1 MEQPGACVLASFL
14 VPPERAAPDIRI
26 GEQTPYR
33 LGGCMHFGLS
43 TEQQEIRERAAEFA
57 DREVAPHAAELDRE
71 DRVPF
76 ETLEKLSEMG
86 FMGLCVPE
94 EYGGAGSDFVS
105 YVLMLEEISR
115 ADAGVGVTLAVHT
128 SAGTLPIVMYGD
140 EDQKARWVPDLAR
153 GEKIG
158 CFALTEPTTGSDAAA
173 IQTSAE
179 RVDGGYR
186 ISGHKQWVTNGRVA
200 GTMVVFAR
208 ADGGAQEGV
217 TAFVVGM
224 DAEGISFGKHARKM
238 GVISATTDDVLLD
251 DVFVPEEDR
260 LGVEGKGLG
269 VALGTLDTGRIGI
282 AAQAVGIAEAA
293 FRYAAD
299 YAVERTTFG
308 KPIAEH
314 QAVAF
319 KLADMQTKIRAARL
333 LVYEAAWMKDR
344 GMRVTEAGAR
354 AKLYASQVAN
364 EVTYDAVQVLGGYGY
379 MKDHPVE
386 RHYRD
391 ARVTEIYEGTSE
403 IQRLVISR
411 GILKER
417 AESPGGVE
425 GPGQSSGK
433 KIGDRARKE
442 REGDG

>member
-1 MEQPGACVLASFL
+1 MNFE
-14 VPPERAAPDIRI
+14 
-26 GEQTPYR
+26 
-33 LGGCMHFGLS
+33 LS
-43 TEQQEIRERAAEFA
+43 KEQQEIKERAAEFA

-71 DRVPF
+71 DRFPA
-76 ETLEKLSEMG
+76 ETFEKLADMG

-94 EYGGAGSDFVS
+94 ECGGAGADFLS
-105 YVLMLEEISR
+105 YVLLLEEISR

-128 SAGTLPIVMYGD
+128 SAGTLPILMYGS
-140 EDQKARWVPDLAR
+140 EEQKARWVPDLAR
-153 GEKIG
+153 GAKIG

-173 IQTSAE
+173 IAARAE
-179 RVDGGYR
+179 RVGGGYR
-186 ISGHKQWVTNGRVA
+186 LSGHKQWVTNGRVA
-200 GTMVVFAR
+200 GAMVVFAR
-208 ADGGAQEGV
+208 APEGV
-217 TAFVVGM
+217 TAYVVGM
-224 DAEGISFGKHARKM
+224 DAEGISFGKHAKKM

-251 DVFVPEEDR
+251 NVFVPEEDR
-260 LGVEGKGLG
+260 LGEKGRGLS
-269 VALGTLDTGRIGI
+269 VALGTLDSGRIGI
-282 AAQAVGIAEAA
+282 AAQATGIAEAA

-299 YAVERTTFG
+299 YASRRTTFG
-308 KPIAEH
+308 KTIAEH

-333 LVYEAAWMKDR
+333 LTHEAAWMRDR
-344 GMRVTEAGAR
+344 GVRVTEAGAR

-386 RHYRD
+386 RYYRD

-417 AESPGGVE
+417 TEAPGGLE
-425 GPGQSSGK
+425 GSRPVVG
-433 KIGDRARKE
+433 
-442 REGDG
+442 

>member
-1 MEQPGACVLASFL
+1 MNFQLSKEQ
-14 VPPERAAPDIRI
+14 R
-26 GEQTPYR
+26 
-33 LGGCMHFGLS
+33 
-43 TEQQEIRERAAEFA
+43 EIRERSAQFA
-57 DREVAPHAAELDRE
+57 DREVAPYAAELDLE
-71 DRVPF
+71 DRFPA
-76 ETLEKLSEMG
+76 ETFEKLADAG

-94 EYGGAGSDFVS
+94 EYGGAGMDFLS
-105 YVLMLEEISR
+105 YALLLEEISR
-115 ADAGVGVTLAVHT
+115 ADAGVGATLAVHT

-140 EDQKARWVPDLAR
+140 EEQRARWVPDLAR

-173 IQTSAE
+173 TQTRAE

-186 ISGHKQWVTNGRVA
+186 LSGHKQWVTNGRVA

-208 ADGGAQEGV
+208 APEGV
-217 TAFVVGM
+217 TAFVVRM

-238 GVISATTDDVLLD
+238 GVISATTDDVLFD
-251 DVFVPEEDR
+251 NVFVPEEDR

-299 YAVERTTFG
+299 YAAERTTFG

-319 KLADMQTKIRAARL
+319 KLADMQTKVRAARL
-333 LVYEAAWMKDR
+333 LAHEAAWMKDQEL
-344 GMRVTEAGAR
+344 RVTEAGAR

-364 EVTYDAVQVLGGYGY
+364 EVAYEAVQILGGYGY

-386 RHYRD
+386 RYYRD

-417 AESPGGVE
+417 TEAPGGVE
-425 GPGQSSGK
+425 GSRPVVG
-433 KIGDRARKE
+433 
-442 REGDG
+442 

>member
-1 MEQPGACVLASFL
+1 MNFAHSAQ
-14 VPPERAAPDIRI
+14 
-26 GEQTPYR
+26 
-33 LGGCMHFGLS
+33 
-43 TEQQEIRERAAEFA
+43 QQEIKERAAEFA
-57 DREVAPHAAELDRE
+57 DREVAPCAAELDLE
-71 DRVPF
+71 DRFPE
-76 ETLEKLSEMG
+76 ETFEKLADMG

-94 EYGGAGSDFVS
+94 EYGGAGADFLS
-105 YVLMLEEISR
+105 YVLLLEEISR
-115 ADAGVGVTLAVHT
+115 ADAGVGATLAVHT
-128 SAGTLPIVMYGD
+128 SAGTLPILIYGD
-140 EDQKARWVPDLAR
+140 EEQKARWVPDLAS
-153 GEKIG
+153 GVKIG

-173 IQTSAE
+173 IQTRAE

-200 GTMVVFAR
+200 GTMVLFAR
-208 ADGGAQEGV
+208 VEGGAKEGV

-238 GVISATTDDVLLD
+238 GVISATTDDVLFD
-251 DVFVPEEDR
+251 DVFVPEGDR
-260 LGVEGKGLG
+260 LGAEGKGLG
-269 VALGTLDTGRIGI
+269 VALGTLDAGRIGI

-299 YAVERTTFG
+299 YAAERTTFG

-333 LVYEAAWMKDR
+333 LVHEVAWMKDR

-364 EVTYDAVQVLGGYGY
+364 EVAYEAVQTLGGYGY

-386 RHYRD
+386 RYYRD

-411 GILKER
+411 AILKER
-417 AESPGGVE
+417 TGAPGGVE
-425 GPGQSSGK
+425 GSHPVVG
-433 KIGDRARKE
+433 
-442 REGDG
+442 

>member
-1 MEQPGACVLASFL
+1 MNFELGA
-14 VPPERAAPDIRI
+14 D
-26 GEQTPYR
+26 
-33 LGGCMHFGLS
+33 
-43 TEQQEIRERAAEFA
+43 QQEIKKRSAEFA

-94 EYGGAGSDFVS
+94 EYGGAGADFLS
-105 YVLMLEEISR
+105 YCLLIEEISR

-140 EDQKARWVPDLAR
+140 EGQKARWVPDLAR
-153 GEKIG
+153 GDKIG
-158 CFALTEPTTGSDAAA
+158 SFALTEPTTGSDAAA
-173 IQTSAE
+173 IQTTAE

-186 ISGHKQWVTNGRVA
+186 ISGHKQWVTNGRIA
-200 GTMVVFAR
+200 GAVIVFAR
-208 ADGGAQEGV
+208 APEGP
-217 TAFVVGM
+217 TAFVVGT

-238 GVISATTDDVLLD
+238 GVISATTDDVHLEN
-251 DVFVPEEDR
+251 VFVPEEDR
-260 LGVEGKGLG
+260 LLQEGRGLK
-269 VALGTLDTGRIGI
+269 VALGTLDFGRIGI
-282 AAQAVGIAEAA
+282 AAQALGIAEAA
-293 FRYAAD
+293 FRYASG
-299 YAVERTTFG
+299 YAAERTTFG

-314 QAVAF
+314 QAIAF
-319 KLADMQTKIRAARL
+319 KLAEMQTKLRAARL

-354 AKLYASQVAN
+354 AKLYASQAAN
-364 EVTYDAVQVLGGYGY
+364 EVTYEAVQVLGGYGY
-379 MKDHPVE
+379 IKDHPVE

-403 IQRLVISR
+403 IQKLVISR

-417 AESPGGVE
+417 TESPGGVE
-425 GPGQSSGK
+425 GSRPVVG
-433 KIGDRARKE
+433 
-442 REGDG
+442 